1 MLRQLIRSQIYL
13 SRRFDSLLPARFTT
27 DGNQEFFR
35 IVPSVLKP
43 GCTVWDIG
51 GGKHPL
57 VDPGLKRERQL
68 RVVGLDIS
76 AQELDAAPD
85 GAYDETVV
93 ADISQFRGHSDA
105 DLVVCQALLEH
116 VRDTGRAFAGI
127 SSILKPGGTAIL
139 FTPSRNAAYA
149 RLNLL
154 LPQALKRWLLF
165 AIFREARG
173 QQGFPAYYDR
183 CTPRQFRELA
193 AAAGLRVQEQRLYY
207 QSGYFTCAFPIHF
220 LWRLWMLVFAG
231 LAPQSAAETFTLAL
245 VKN

>member
-1 MLRQLIRSQIYL
+1 MLQQIIRSQIWL
-13 SRRFDSLLPARFTT
+13 STRFDSLLPARFTT

-35 IVPSVLKP
+35 IVPTALQP

-57 VDPGLKRERQL
+57 VDPSVKRERQL

-76 AQELDAAPD
+76 AQELDAAPA

-93 ADISQFRGHSDA
+93 ADISQFRGRGDA
-105 DLVVCQALLEH
+105 DVVVCQALLEH
-116 VRDTGRAFAGI
+116 VRDTARAFAGI
-127 SSILKPGGTAIL
+127 SSILKPGGSAIL

-154 LPQALKRWLLF
+154 LPQALKRRLLF

-183 CTPRQFRELA
+183 CTPQQFRELA
-193 AAAGLRVQEQRLYY
+193 AAAGLQVKEQRLYY
-207 QSGYFTCAFPIHF
+207 QSGYFTFAFPLHF
-220 LWRLWMLVFAG
+220 LWRLWMLLFAG